1 MPLFGLIPAA
11 PAAAPVV
18 TGAGGVVAGVAGRT
32 IVKKYIVAGGKLVV
46 AFFLGKEL
54 IGQVDE
60 ESGETVDELTNQ
72 LIEAGATVI
81 DGALSGLGGLSLDFL
96 EGAGSAIVRGI
107 EATYDTV
114 RDKLRGREDNV
125 IAGFTVGF
133 IALLTMT
140 YLYQSVKRG
149 GDL

>member
-32 IVKKYIVAGGKLVV
+32 VVKKYIVAGGKLVV

-54 IGQVDE
+54 IGTVDE
-60 ESGETVDELTNQ
+60 EAGETADELTLK
-72 LIEAGATVI
+72 LIEAGASVI
-81 DGALSGLGGLSLDFL
+81 DGALSELGGLSLDFL

-114 RDKLRGREDNV
+114 REKLRGREDNV

>member
-18 TGAGGVVAGVAGRT
+18 AGAGGVAAGVAGRT

-60 ESGETVDELTNQ
+60 ESGETVDDLTNQ

-81 DGALSGLGGLSLDFL
+81 DGALSELGGLSL
-96 EGAGSAIVRGI
+96 
-107 EATYDTV
+107 
-114 RDKLRGREDNV
+114 
-125 IAGFTVGF
+125 
-133 IALLTMT
+133 
-140 YLYQSVKRG
+140 
-149 GDL
+149 

>member
-18 TGAGGVVAGVAGRT
+18 AGAGGVAAGVAGRT

-81 DGALSGLGGLSLDFL
+81 DGALSELGGLSLDFL

-114 RDKLRGREDNV
+114 REKLRGREDNV

>member
-18 TGAGGVVAGVAGRT
+18 AAGGGAAGVAGRT
-32 IVKKYIVAGGKLVV
+32 VVKKYIGAGGKLVV

-60 ESGETVDELTNQ
+60 EAGETADDLTNQ
-72 LIEAGATVI
+72 LIEAGASVI
-81 DGALSGLGGLSLDFL
+81 DGALSELGGLSLDFL

-133 IALLTMT
+133 IALLTIV

-149 GDL
+149 GDI

>member
-1 MPLFGLIPAA
+1 MPLFLPAAA

-18 TGAGGVVAGVAGRT
+18 AGVAGRQ
-32 IVKKYIVAGGKLVV
+32 VLKKLVVRGGSVVV
-46 AFFLGKEL
+46 AFFLGKES
-54 IGQVDE
+54 IGYVDE
-60 ESGETVDELTNQ
+60 EAGETVDEFTNQ

-81 DGALSGLGGLSLDFL
+81 DGALSELGGFSLDFL

-114 RDKLRGREDNV
+114 REKLRGREDNV

-133 IALLTMT
+133 IALLTMV

-149 GDL
+149 GEL